1 MSIYLNIQDAKEL
14 IVEELEKLE
23 KQNKRPRVKI
33 KDLYKGNTR
42 WSKAFFKA
50 GKELDKMSENVDMSI
65 KAGFHYVEL
74 TN

>member
-42 WSKAFFKA
+42 WSKAFFNA
-50 GKELDKMSENVDMSI
+50 GKELDKMNENMDMSI